1 MGLTEYALLA
11 LVIVVPLVIAGAVTL
26 WSLKQVQYR
35 PKQRRPAAVAAVEQ
49 AEASG
54 GARPGGRRE

>member
-11 LVIVVPLVIAGAVTL
+11 LVIVVPLLIAGAVTL

-35 PKQRRPAAVAAVEQ
+35 PKKRRPAPGATPEQ

-54 GARPGGRRE
+54 GPPSERAAS